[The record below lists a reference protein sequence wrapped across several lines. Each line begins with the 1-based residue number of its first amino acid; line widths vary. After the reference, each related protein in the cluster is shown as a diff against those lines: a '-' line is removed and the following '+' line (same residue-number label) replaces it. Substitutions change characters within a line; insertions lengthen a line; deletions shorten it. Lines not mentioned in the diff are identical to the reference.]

1 MASMNSVKSRS
12 KSTPKPPKVQPSL
25 EEILTRLRASLPDL
39 RARYHIASLGVFG
52 SFVRGEQ
59 RKRSDLDILVEF
71 TVSPSLFKLVDLRNE
86 LTAQTGVPV
95 DIALKK
101 TLKPRI
107 GRRILAEVIYL

>member
-12 KSTPKPPKVQPSL
+12 KSTSKPPKVQPSL
-25 EEILTRLRASLPDL
+25 EEILTRLRANLPDL
-39 RARYHIASLGVFG
+39 RERYHIASLGVFG
-52 SFVRGEQ
+52 SYVRGEQ

-71 TVSPSLFKLVDLRNE
+71 TISPSLFKLADLQNE
-86 LTAQTGVPV
+86 LSAQTGVPV

-107 GRRILAEVIYL
+107 GQRILAEVIYL

>member
-1 MASMNSVKSRS
+1 MPNMNSVKARTRS
-12 KSTPKPPKVQPSL
+12 TIKPAKLQPSL

-39 RARYHIASLGVFG
+39 RERYHIASLGVFG

-71 TVSPSLFKLVDLRNE
+71 TVSPSLFKLADLRNE
-86 LTAQTGVPV
+86 LTAQTGMPV